1 MKYFEVKLVGYDTCE
16 WNTKKETQTIQAESE
31 DEALKIANEWCV
43 AHTYMGGYEWS
54 TESVKEVPDKAEEE
68 EKEKLE
74 RKKKVF
80 KWNFALQAVY
90 SGYEGSAK
98 ELIEEVDKMVEDI
111 FKGK

>member
-1 MKYFEVKLVGYDTCE
+1 MKYFEVRLVGYDTCE
-16 WNTKKETQTIQAESE
+16 WNTKRETQIIQAESE
-31 DEALKIANEWCV
+31 DEALEIANKWCV
-43 AHTYMGGYEWS
+43 EHTYMGGYEWS
-54 TESVKEVPDKAEEE
+54 TESVKEVSGTAEEE

-90 SGYEGSAK
+90 SGFEGRAK